1 MLEDTFFLLVV
12 PFVTRWRNFE
22 DGPNDHF
29 IPPCRST
36 ASLLCRVIR
45 LFLLLYPETNG
56 CRYFSPALD
65 MADKGAAAT
74 ALTFSPVLSRI
85 DTQRVVAVVEKA
97 IERLQ
102 LLSMLNFEVPADMGN
117 PQTDPNASRGVGS
130 ILEEQKRLE
139 ARYEALVLA
148 TQKLHSNPMEPQL
161 DAQCFAHVEN
171 RKEKEQLEELRQIS
185 VALKEQSKLLCR
197 QLKDNPN
204 DADNW
209 RKIIGERSELITV
222 LSSCVRELMSSATT
236 VDSMG
241 DGGAAA
247 HAAGA
252 SLSNYEV
259 FAKKVLDEQSA
270 SQWADE
276 LVKKEKETNQ
286 NVKQLQNE
294 VRHERVM
301 KEEELEARHKS
312 IAELK
317 AELRI
322 LKQSVKESM
331 DKLRAET
338 EAGSEAQQRAALD
351 QQRILR
357 NKLMGIRDKIQMEM
371 QVNETEK
378 RHVSKRIA
386 ELEALA
392 AEQVKQDQSKLEMEN
407 KKHMMTTKRNDVS
420 DKLQDAIQKRYA
432 AQTNKQSRE
441 EEQKRRGGEKAD
453 RERLRDARY
462 DAATKLQAAIKGFF
476 TRQQLIPLK
485 KKFGKKKK

>member
-1 MLEDTFFLLVV
+1 MSCSIS
-12 PFVTRWRNFE
+12 
-22 DGPNDHF
+22 GP
-29 IPPCRST
+29 
-36 ASLLCRVIR
+36 
-45 LFLLLYPETNG
+45 
-56 CRYFSPALD
+56 
-65 MADKGAAAT
+65 MADRKVAAAT
-74 ALTFSPVLSRI
+74 ALTFTPVLSRI
-85 DTQRVVAVVEKA
+85 DTQRVVAALEKA

-102 LLSMLNFEVPADMGN
+102 LLSMLNYEVPAEMMSTEAETAAN
-117 PQTDPNASRGVGS
+117 RGVGS

-148 TQKLHSNPMEPQL
+148 TQKLHNNPMEPQL
-161 DAQCFAHVEN
+161 DAQCFVHVEN

-209 RKIIGERSELITV
+209 RKIIGERNELITV
-222 LSSCVRELMSSATT
+222 LSSCVRELMSSTSA
-236 VDSMG
+236 VDSMS
-241 DGGAAA
+241 DAGGASAA
-247 HAAGA
+247 
-252 SLSNYEV
+252 LSSFEV

-294 VRHERVM
+294 VKHERLM
-301 KEEELEARHKS
+301 KEEELDQRHKS
-312 IAELK
+312 IAEFK
-317 AELRI
+317 AELRV
-322 LKQSVKESM
+322 LKQNVKESM

-338 EAGSEAQQRAALD
+338 EAGAEAQQRAALD

-357 NKLMGIRDKIQMEM
+357 NRLMRIRDKIQMEM
-371 QVNETEK
+371 QVNETTK

-407 KKHMMTTKRNDVS
+407 RKHNMTTKRNDVA

-432 AQTNKQSRE
+432 AQTNKQSHE
-441 EEQKRRGGEKAD
+441 EEQRRRAADKLD

-476 TRQQLIPLK
+476 TRQALVPLK